1 MKPIIISLFLLLSAA
16 SYTQISGDIITDG
29 RKIET
34 GIEYTMKGTKA
45 GILVFSISVNMD
57 GKVTACTLVKE
68 ESTIISTPSMMKAK
82 NRILTG
88 LTFEKGYHFPEFHEG
103 KVTIEFIL

>member
-1 MKPIIISLFLLLSAA
+1 MKPIIVFLFVLFSAVG
-16 SYTQISGDIITDG
+16 YTQITGDIISDG

-34 GIEYTMKGTKA
+34 GIEYTMKGTQA
-45 GILVFSISVNMD
+45 GIMVFSISVNMD
-57 GKVTACTLVKE
+57 GKVSACTLIKE
-68 ESTIISTPSMMKAK
+68 ESTIISTPSMIKAK

-103 KVTIEFIL
+103 KVTIEFVL